1 MTFFALGGFL
11 VLEDMEREQRQL
23 DDEEDDNDNDVTGH
37 VEEVEEDSESEEE
50 EHLTDD
56 SFDAKVEGSKKS
68 LKDPASKSQES
79 RLSKSLQTT

>member
-37 VEEVEEDSESEEE
+37 VEEVEEDSESEE
-50 EHLTDD
+50 
-56 SFDAKVEGSKKS
+56 
-68 LKDPASKSQES
+68 
-79 RLSKSLQTT
+79 